1 MTARTTARSIGL
13 LGASVLLVAACGGS
27 SATSAPTQEPA
38 TGAPATQGPG
48 PDATPTD
55 VPGFSFVL
63 PSFVGDV
70 DLESML
76 PSEIGGETLTV
87 ISMNGDEFLGD
98 GATSPEILA
107 ALDSLGRT
115 TSDLSVAFGGTT
127 SIQVVAF
134 RVKGADASAL
144 FDAFKAAQTDEYS
157 SQTVSLGGKTVV
169 KITPADG
176 DVAYIYTKGD
186 TMFVLGGEDATDSIL
201 NEAFSK
207 LP

>member
-1 MTARTTARSIGL
+1 MTGRTTARTIGL
-13 LGASVLLVAACGGS
+13 IGASALLLAACGGS
-27 SATSAPTQEPA
+27 NASPTAAPSTA
-38 TGAPATQGPG
+38 VPATQAPG

-55 VPGFSFVL
+55 VPGFSFAL
-63 PSFVGDV
+63 PSFVGDQ

-76 PSEIGGETLTV
+76 PAEIGGETLTV
-87 ISMNGDEFLGD
+87 ISMNGDEFLGG
-98 GATSPEILA
+98 GATSPEISA
-107 ALDSLGRT
+107 ALEDLGKT

-127 SIQVVAF
+127 TIQVVAF

-144 FDAFKAAQTDEYS
+144 FDAFKAAQTDEYTS
-157 SQTVSLGGKTVV
+157 ETVSLGGKTVV

-176 DVAYIYTKGD
+176 DVAYVYTKGD
-186 TMFVLGGEDATDSIL
+186 TMFVLGGSDVSSDIL